1 MNFRTLPPG
10 AARHAQS
17 GVTLVELMVGLVIGL
32 FLAGAIAII
41 YVNTAQS
48 SRGSTLE
55 AQMNEDAALALEVL
69 QQQIR
74 LGGFSS
80 VDADGNRLFSGRA
93 VFGCDGGFKA
103 YDTAAPD
110 SFNGL
115 ECNDGDAADSIAVRF
130 QATLLNSQSITSGGA
145 TLPGNCANEGIS
157 AWDASGDDGGARAT
171 GLALADNRY
180 FIAEDA
186 DNGNRPTLYCQGKTA
201 AAADAGRNGYGQ
213 QVALIPN
220 IEDMQVQYAVTK
232 VPVAGEPLPHQVAG
246 YVEASHD
253 ALGAT
258 AANWSRV
265 AALRVCLLVRS
276 DNPVP
281 MGTTEDEPLNVYRDC
296 AGDEQHSDDRYLRR
310 AYVTTIQLR
319 NMRPALPSEYV
330 ENANPYAFL
339 YGTE

>member
-10 AARHAQS
+10 APRHTQR

-93 VFGCDGGFKA
+93 VFGCDGGFKD

-110 SFNGL
+110 SFSGL

-157 AWDASGDDGGARAT
+157 TWNASDDDGGARAT
-171 GLALADNRY
+171 DLALADNRY
-180 FIAEDA
+180 FIADD
-186 DNGNRPTLYCQGKTA
+186 DNNGDRPTLFCQGRANGAYGTA
-201 AAADAGRNGYGQ
+201 
-213 QVALIPN
+213 VALIPN

-232 VPVAGEPLPHQVAG
+232 VPAAGEPLPHQVAG